1 MVAPVVVWTSPRS
14 IVIQALLAQVSKSEV
29 GEEVHLPG
37 AWSMS
42 ITLLGLP
49 RSLHVKPERGVSHSS
64 DAVTPSSWSRL
75 MVVSHSIAPRE
86 ASWTQLEP
94 YEARSAR
101 RSSTLTLPSAEMS
114 AEHAGVSIESAC
126 DATLTG
132 CGRRTRR

>member
-1 MVAPVVVWTSPRS
+1 MNAW
-14 IVIQALLAQVSKSEV
+14 LAHVSKSEV

-42 ITLLGLP
+42 IALLGLP
-49 RSLHVKPERGVSHSS
+49 RSLHVYPFFGVSHSS
-64 DAVTPSSWSRL
+64 VALTPSSWSRL
-75 MVVSHSIAPRE
+75 MVVSHSRAPRE
-86 ASWTQLEP
+86 ASLTQLAP
-94 YEARSAR
+94 YEARRAR

-132 CGRRTRR
+132 CGRRTSS